1 MELMLATTP
10 VNYFERLPLCL
21 LQRHELRGS
30 RASHKTR
37 QWSRCKASGA
47 AAQQAKS
54 EYRQRDARDVRVVV
68 FGATGYIGKFVVKE
82 LVKRGYNVVAFAREK
97 SGIGGKQS
105 TQDVQ
110 KVRQPFPRRPAADSL
125 VECMLAWCH
134 RSDMVVVAGVCQFWK
149 HNRLGWPGQASLR
162 CIDFCSW
169 PQVYDFIGCLPVA
182 AHSTG

>member
-10 VNYFERLPLCL
+10 VNYSERLPLCL

-30 RASHKTR
+30 RAPHKTR
-37 QWSRCKASGA
+37 QWSRCRASGA

-54 EYRQRDARDVRVVV
+54 DYRQRDARDVRVVV
-68 FGATGYIGKFVVKE
+68 FGATGYIGKCVVKE

-110 KVRQPFPRRPAADSL
+110 KVRQPLSSEACSRLPGGVYA
-125 VECMLAWCH
+125 CMVPQIGYGC
-134 RSDMVVVAGVCQFWK
+134 C
-149 HNRLGWPGQASLR
+149 GWSMPILEA
-162 CIDFCSW
+162 
-169 PQVYDFIGCLPVA
+169 
-182 AHSTG
+182 